1 VEDAVTRGSPA
12 KSRDAAVFVLPSSGD
27 LARAVA
33 GRLWGIARER
43 AGKGPI
49 HILLSGGETP
59 RDAYETL
66 ASNPYRERFPWDAVH
81 FWMADERFVPPAD
94 PRSNRRMI
102 EEALLSRA
110 PIDKGRFHWIDTS
123 LPGPDEAARAYEKEL
138 LGTIPGVAGGIP
150 RLDAAVLGIGA
161 DGHTASLFPGM
172 PSLEETRALALPA
185 EGGDP
190 PLARVTVTLPL
201 LDAAARV
208 LFVVRGEKKAEALRE
223 AVAAARDP
231 SLRTVLLPA
240 TMVAPRRG
248 TVVFLV
254 DAEAAKL
261 LPKDWRSAG

>member
-1 VEDAVTRGSPA
+1 MENTVTRGDSVE
-12 KSRDAAVFVLPSSGD
+12 SRDAAVFVLPSPGD

-66 ASNPYRERFPWDAVH
+66 ASNPYRERFPWDAIH
-81 FWMADERFVPPAD
+81 FWMADERFVPPTD

-102 EEALLSRA
+102 EEALLSHA
-110 PIDKGRFHWIDTS
+110 PIDKERFHGIDTS
-123 LPGPDEAARAYEKEL
+123 LPGPGEAAGAYGKEL
-138 LGTIPGVAGGIP
+138 LGRIPGAAGGIP

-161 DGHTASLFPGM
+161 DGHTASLFPGS
-172 PSLEETRALALPA
+172 PALEETRALALPV

-190 PLARVTVTLPL
+190 PMPRVTVTLPL
-201 LDAAARV
+201 LNAAARV

-223 AVAAARDP
+223 AVAATRDP
-231 SLRTVLLPA
+231 SRRTVLLPA

-254 DAEAAKL
+254 DSAAAKL
-261 LPKDWRSAG
+261 LPPEWRSAG